1 MDGNRKQQ
9 AWQMQ
14 GVELEKP
21 FLKEASRGIRP
32 IGDLSAMRV
41 GEDKTTEHEEE
52 SYSAVAAI
60 IKRRRVQCE
69 MRHEHHGDKNNPE

>member
-1 MDGNRKQQ
+1 MDGNRNQQ

-21 FLKEASRGIRP
+21 FLKEASRGTRP

-52 SYSAVAAI
+52 GYSAVAAI
-60 IKRRRVQCE
+60 IKRRPVQCE

>member
-21 FLKEASRGIRP
+21 FLKKASRGIRP
-32 IGDLSAMRV
+32 IGDLSAMCV
-41 GEDKTTEHEEE
+41 GEDKTTEHEEG
-52 SYSAVAAI
+52 YSAVAAK
-60 IKRRRVQCE
+60 IKRCRVQCE
-69 MRHEHHGDKNNPE
+69 M